1 MAIVKQAYEYKDIYV
16 SLLAYLGNVAA
27 RIGAKYSIPAPTVI
41 NLDGYPDLAKL
52 PEGDLIF
59 VSDWT
64 LTSDGNVYGDYHQML
79 LGFSVVNDP
88 NLMKMETK
96 YMNELMLDIARK
108 KPCPSRIDIMKE
120 NGTEQVGVL
129 VFSEDYETM
138 SPKVTNSRVFK
149 SVLVNMLSPQRLLAE
164 TDGANG

>member
-1 MAIVKQAYEYKDIYV
+1 MAIVKQAYEYKDVYV

-27 RIGAKYSIPAPTVI
+27 RIAAKYSIPAPTVI
-41 NLDGYPDLAKL
+41 NLDGYPDIAKL
-52 PEGDLIF
+52 PAGDLIF

-64 LTSDGNVYGDYHQML
+64 LTADGNSYGDYHQML

-88 NLMKMETK
+88 NLMKMETM
-96 YMNELMLDIARK
+96 YMNELMLDIARR
-108 KPCPSRIDIMKE
+108 KPCPTHIDIMKE

-149 SVLVNMLSPQRLLAE
+149 SVMVTMLSPQRLLAE